1 MPTVEHLSTP
11 WLGAIFLAAAVA
23 TWVAGVQLSNMT
35 DVLSE
40 RWRLGQALGG
50 VILLAISTNL
60 PEIAITASA
69 AVQGQLGIA
78 VGNILGG
85 IALQTVVL
93 VILDAFGARDG
104 PPLTFRSV
112 SLLLVLEAALVN
124 AVLIVAIM
132 ATQLPADLMVARL
145 TPGAV
150 GITVLWLLGIWLLSR
165 AAKGLPW
172 AAPTDDAP
180 SEHRQSKPKG
190 HSRAAREAGEV
201 GRRISTTMAVSI
213 FTVAAAVTL
222 VAGVLLEQTGSGLA
236 DHFGMSGV
244 VFGGTVLA
252 AATALPEVSTGLA
265 SMKLKDYQLAVS
277 DIFGGNAFLP
287 VLFLLASLLSGQSV
301 LPAAEKSDIY
311 LAGLGVLLTT
321 VYATGL
327 IFRHPRKVLGMG
339 IDSLVVLVLY
349 IVGVAGLVAIAH
361 A

>member
-1 MPTVEHLSTP
+1 MPTVEHLSAP
-11 WLGAIFLAAAVA
+11 WLALIFLAAATA
-23 TWVAGVQLSNMT
+23 TWLAGVQLSNMT
-35 DVLSE
+35 DILSE

-69 AVQGQLGIA
+69 ALAGQMGLA

-93 VILDAFGARDG
+93 VILDAFGARGG

-132 ATQLPADLMVARL
+132 GTQLPPDLMVARL

-150 GITVLWLLGIWLLSR
+150 GITVLWVLGVWLLSR

-172 AAPTDDAP
+172 REHHPEADARSQP
-180 SEHRQSKPKG
+180 KPKG
-190 HSRAAREAGEV
+190 HSKAARAAGEV
-201 GRRISTTMAVSI
+201 GAPVSTGRAVAVFS
-213 FTVAAAVTL
+213 VAALVTL

-236 DHFGMSGV
+236 DHIGMSGV

-265 SMKLKDYQLAVS
+265 SMKLRDYELAVS

-321 VYATGL
+321 VYAAGL
-327 IFRHPRKVLGMG
+327 IFRHKRKVLGMG
-339 IDSLVVLVLY
+339 IDSLIVLLLY
-349 IVGVAGLVAIAH
+349 IVGVAGLIAIART
-361 A
+361 

>member
-11 WLGAIFLAAAVA
+11 WLVAIFLAAGAA
-23 TWVAGVQLSNMT
+23 TWVAGIQLSNMT

-69 AVQGQLGIA
+69 ALAHELGLA

-85 IALQTVVL
+85 IAIQTVVL
-93 VILDAFGARDG
+93 VILDAFGARGG

-132 ATQLPADLMVARL
+132 GTQLPPDLMIARL

-150 GITVLWLLGIWLLSR
+150 GIVVLWVLGVWLLAR

-172 AAPTDDAP
+172 
-180 SEHRQSKPKG
+180 SEATIEGEHVQPGPKG
-190 HSRAAREAGEV
+190 HSKAARAAGEI
-201 GRRISTTMAVSI
+201 GRRVSTTMAVAI
-213 FTVAAAVTL
+213 FGAGAVVTL

-236 DHFGMSGV
+236 GRIGMSGV

-287 VLFLLASLLSGQSV
+287 VLFLLASLLSGQAV
-301 LPAAEKSDIY
+301 LPSAEKSDIY

-327 IFRHPRKVLGMG
+327 IFRPRRKILGMG
-339 IDSLVVLVLY
+339 IDSLIVLFLY
-349 IVGVAGLVAIAH
+349 IVGVIGLVAIAR
-361 A
+361 AG

>member
-1 MPTVEHLSTP
+1 
-11 WLGAIFLAAAVA
+11 
-23 TWVAGVQLSNMT
+23 
-35 DVLSE
+35 
-40 RWRLGQALGG
+40 
-50 VILLAISTNL
+50 
-60 PEIAITASA
+60 
-69 AVQGQLGIA
+69 

-85 IALQTVVL
+85 IAIQTVVL
-93 VILDAFGARDG
+93 VILDAFGARNG

-132 ATQLPADLMVARL
+132 ATQLPPDLMVARL

-150 GITVLWLLGIWLLSR
+150 GITVLWALGVWLLAR

-172 AAPTDDAP
+172 NAPDEGELA
-180 SEHRQSKPKG
+180 EHRQAKPKG
-190 HSRAAREAGEV
+190 HSKTARAAGEL
-201 GRRISTTMAVSI
+201 GRPVSTLTAALI
-213 FTVAAAVTL
+213 FAAAAAVTL

-236 DHFGMSGV
+236 DHVGMSGV

-321 VYATGL
+321 VYAAGL
-327 IFRHPRKVLGMG
+327 IFRHKRKVLGMG
-339 IDSLVVLVLY
+339 VDSLVVLVLY
-349 IVGVAGLVAIAH
+349 VIGIGGLFAIARGR
-361 A
+361 